1 MPKYY
6 YVYTKVVLEYGM
18 IILNLDRK
26 SKTPLFQQ
34 VFNQLKEKIE
44 NDTLKPGDIL
54 PPTRV
59 FSDQLGVNR
68 TTIYKAYQELWALG
82 YIESR
87 SGSYSYVRQRRDMQI
102 SGTEIKP
109 DSIDW
114 SKRVNPNA
122 EKVYK
127 MFGKANYPFSEVKS
141 DFDGIDLGRLHPD
154 TRIFPVKEFRKSL
167 GKVINQKGEIV
178 LDYGETRGYY
188 PLREYIAQRMRSHG
202 ISVNMDEILITNG
215 AQNAIDLLM
224 KLFAKPGSRVFVES
238 PTYGMIFPTITYYD
252 CEIVSIPMLED
263 GIDLTLIENEF
274 KKGLPIFLY
283 TMPNFH
289 NPTGISTNQE
299 HREKLIALFEKYKVP
314 IIEDA
319 FEEEMKYFG
328 KVSLPIKSMDINR
341 IVIYVG
347 SFSKILFPGIR
358 LGWIAADV
366 ECINRLTTLKRFSDI
381 STALPE
387 QAALADFCLKG
398 FYELHIKKIHKIYRK
413 RMILA
418 VQTME
423 NLITN
428 KNISWVA
435 PNGGFTI
442 WMTLNNLKP
451 GYEEINKVFLSHKI
465 RAALGK
471 DFFLSSEKCK
481 YLRLAI
487 ASLNEKEIVE
497 GIKRLA
503 SALTQI
509 YSY

>member
-1 MPKYY
+1 
-6 YVYTKVVLEYGM
+6 M

-26 SKTPLFQQ
+26 SKTPLFKQ
-34 VFNQLKEKIE
+34 VFDQLKEKIE
-44 NDTLKPGDIL
+44 SDILKPGDLL
-54 PPTRV
+54 PPTRT

-87 SGSYSYVRQRRDMQI
+87 SGSYSYVRQRRELQLT
-102 SGTEIKP
+102 GKEVHP
-109 DSIDW
+109 NSINW
-114 SKRVNPNA
+114 AQRVNPNA

-127 MFGKANYPFSEVKS
+127 MFGKVNYPFSEGNA
-141 DFDGIDLGRLHPD
+141 DFDGIDFGRLHPD
-154 TRIFPVKEFRKSL
+154 TRIFPVKEYKKSL
-167 GKVINQKGEIV
+167 SKAIEHKGKIV
-178 LDYGETRGYY
+178 LDYGESKGYY
-188 PLREYIAQRMRSHG
+188 PLREYITGRMRSHG
-202 ISVNMDEILITNG
+202 ISVDIDEILITNG

-224 KLFAKPGSRVFVES
+224 RLFAKPGSRVFVET
-238 PTYGMIFPTITYYD
+238 PTYGMVFPTFTYYD
-252 CEIVSIPMLED
+252 CEIVPIPMLDD
-263 GIDLTLIENEF
+263 GVDLSVIEKEF
-274 KKGLPIFLY
+274 KKGLPLFFY

-289 NPTGISTNQE
+289 NPTGITTNQD
-299 HREKLIALFEKYKVP
+299 HREKLIALFERYSVP
-314 IIEDA
+314 IVEDA

-328 KVSLPIKSMDINR
+328 KVSLPVKSMDINR

-358 LGWIAADV
+358 LGWIAADR

-398 FYELHIKKIHKIYRK
+398 CYELHIKKIHKIYRK

-423 NLITN
+423 QNIRN
-428 KNISWVA
+428 KNVAWIA

-442 WMTLNNLKP
+442 WLTMNNLNVS
-451 GYEEINKVFLSHKI
+451 YEEINNIFLSHNL

-471 DFFLSSEKCK
+471 DFFPDTEKNK
-481 YLRLAI
+481 HLRLAI

-497 GIKRLA
+497 GINKLA
-503 SALTQI
+503 LAIEQI
-509 YSY
+509 YNY

>member
-1 MPKYY
+1 MPKYS
-6 YVYTKVVLEYGM
+6 YVYVEVTPENGM
-18 IILNLDRK
+18 IIINLDRNN
-26 SKTPLFQQ
+26 KTPLFKQ

-44 NDTLKPGDIL
+44 TDILKPGDVL
-54 PPTRV
+54 PPTRT
-59 FSDQLGVNR
+59 FSEQLGVNR

-87 SGSYSYVRQRRDMQI
+87 SGSYSYVRQRRDFQI
-102 SGTEIKP
+102 SGKEIKT
-109 DSIDW
+109 DFIDW
-114 SKRVNPNA
+114 SKRVNPKA

-127 MFGKANYPFSEVKS
+127 MFGKANYPFSEGAG

-167 GKVINQKGEIV
+167 GKVIEQRGKIV
-178 LDYGETRGYY
+178 LDYGESKGYY
-188 PLREYIAQRMRSHG
+188 PLREYITQRMRSHG
-202 ISVNMDEILITNG
+202 ISVNIDEILITSG

-224 KLFAKPGSRVFVES
+224 KLFARPGSRVFVES
-238 PTYGMIFPTITYYD
+238 PTYGMVFPTITYYD
-252 CEIVSIPMLED
+252 CEIVPIPMLDD
-263 GIDLTLIENEF
+263 GVDLDKIEREF
-274 KKGLPIFLY
+274 KNGLPVFFY

-289 NPTGISTNQE
+289 NPTGITTNQE
-299 HREKLIALFEKYKVP
+299 HREKLIALCEKYKVP
-314 IIEDA
+314 IVEDA

-328 KVSLPIKSMDINR
+328 KVSLPIKSMDINN

-358 LGWIAADV
+358 LGWIAADI
-366 ECINRLTTLKRFSDI
+366 ECIKRLTLLKRFSDI

-398 FYELHIKKIHKIYRK
+398 NYELHIKRIHKIYRK

-423 NLITN
+423 NLIAN
-428 KNISWVA
+428 KNITWIA

-442 WMTLNNLKP
+442 WMTLNNVNTE
-451 GYEEINKVFLSHKI
+451 YEEINRVFLSHKI

-471 DFFLSSEKCK
+471 DFFPSNEKRK

-497 GIKRLA
+497 GIERL
-503 SALTQI
+503 SAALKQI
-509 YSY
+509 YNF